1 MMLAIKP
8 EAKSLVSLI
17 IKHSRQGDIDP
28 VAISSAL
35 PEHSTHH
42 VAFVIEQLS
51 QLPYPD
57 LTQLIRNN

>member
-1 MMLAIKP
+1 MLTIKP
-8 EAKSLVSLI
+8 QCKPLVSLI
-17 IKHSRQGDIDP
+17 IKQSKQGHVDP
-28 VAISSAL
+28 ISVSQML
-35 PEHSTHH
+35 PEHSVHH

>member
-1 MMLAIKP
+1 MLQVKP
-8 EAKSLVSLI
+8 EAKPLVSLI
-17 IKHSRQGDIDP
+17 IKHSRQGVVDP
-28 VAISSAL
+28 VVLSQTL
-35 PEHSTHH
+35 PEYSVHH